1 MKRIATVIILVCTLG
16 SAKAQ
21 DVHFSQF
28 GAAPML
34 LNPALSGLSSC
45 TYRAALNYR
54 NQWASIVGPSS
65 YQTYAGSFDIG
76 LFRQA
81 FNYSML
87 GLGLMVFNDVSG
99 DGALTNLTMM
109 GSMAYHQNMG
119 GRGAHYLSVGIQGGL
134 VQKSVDYTNLVFESM
149 IGQNGVDPNLPS
161 GEYGSDAF
169 SYFDLNA
176 GVNWRSRIG
185 NNFAFQFGAAYHHL
199 GEPTESF
206 YSQVDN
212 RLNARYSGYG
222 SIKLGFDKIVII
234 PSAIYML
241 QTQSSNEEITT
252 GATVGFSL
260 DKGASFLYLGGHYR
274 LDDAVIPS
282 IGFDYNNIQFGL
294 SYDIN
299 ISDLS
304 AVSAYKGGIELSLIY
319 VGCLTKE
326 RKYTIECPRFM

>member
-1 MKRIATVIILVCTLG
+1 M
-16 SAKAQ
+16 
-21 DVHFSQF
+21 
-28 GAAPML
+28 
-34 LNPALSGLSSC
+34 
-45 TYRAALNYR
+45 
-54 NQWASIVGPSS
+54 
-65 YQTYAGSFDIG
+65 
-76 LFRQA
+76 
-81 FNYSML
+81 
-87 GLGLMVFNDVSG
+87 
-99 DGALTNLTMM
+99 
-109 GSMAYHQNMG
+109 
-119 GRGAHYLSVGIQGGL
+119 
-134 VQKSVDYTNLVFESM
+134 
-149 IGQNGVDPNLPS
+149 
-161 GEYGSDAF
+161 
-169 SYFDLNA
+169 
-176 GVNWRSRIG
+176 
-185 NNFAFQFGAAYHHL
+185 